1 MARTRVL
8 RRLQDP
14 APSSG
19 LRQLTFS
26 GLAGRLAERDAASS
40 ARGVF
45 HCAVLLLALGLV
57 LQAGHAATTLRP
69 EDFRADLLREC
80 LDRGLALV
88 VLLVAARYGIPRL
101 RRHLPW
107 LIVLA
112 GLALVAVLV
121 PGLNR
126 SVNGSARWLD
136 LGFSFQPSE
145 LARLVLIVWV
155 ADRCSRM
162 APDLPRYKSHV
173 ARALGLVLLFALL
186 VWIEPDKGGA
196 LVLFSCA
203 CMTMWIAGVG
213 MSRVALPFLGVV
225 ALGLALAATSDSYA
239 RGRLDM
245 WVGKLQ
251 NEQVQQSMWA
261 LASAGWSGAGFAQG
275 ELRNRGFQY
284 MDSDFVFALVN
295 EEFGWF
301 GAALVIA
308 LFAAL
313 FWYSLRMVLA
323 MRDRFDASAA
333 FGLCIAVAVQAL
345 VHMGSVSGLLP
356 PKGMTLPFLSDGGTS
371 LVVTSLGLGLA
382 LGAARRSSTECAP
395 CNPSNATV

>member
-1 MARTRVL
+1 MPRTRAL
-8 RRLQDP
+8 RSIQDP

-19 LRQLTFS
+19 LRQLTFQ
-26 GLAGRLAERDAASS
+26 ALAERLARQDAAAS
-40 ARGVF
+40 AQGVF
-45 HCAVLLLALGLV
+45 HCALLLLGFGLL

-80 LDRGLALV
+80 FDRGLALI
-88 VLLVAARYGIPRL
+88 VLLLAARVGIGRL
-101 RRHLPW
+101 RSLLPW
-107 LIVLA
+107 LTLGAALSLVL
-112 GLALVAVLV
+112 VLV
-121 PGLNR
+121 PGLGR
-126 SVNGSARWLD
+126 TVNGSARWLD

-145 LARLVLIVWV
+145 LARLVLVVWV

-162 APDLPRYKSHV
+162 APDLPRYQGHV
-173 ARALGLVLLFALL
+173 LRALGLVLLFALL
-186 VWIEPDKGGA
+186 VWIEPDKGGS

-203 CMTMWIAGVG
+203 CMTMWVAGVG
-213 MSRVALPFLGVV
+213 MSRVALPFLGV
-225 ALGLALAATSDSYA
+225 AFIGLAAAATSDSYA

-261 LASAGWSGAGFAQG
+261 LASAGWDGTGYAQG

-284 MDSDFVFALVN
+284 MDSDFAFALVN

-301 GAALVIA
+301 GAALV
-308 LFAAL
+308 LVLYAAL

-323 MRDRFDASAA
+323 LEDRFEASAA

-382 LGAARRSSTECAP
+382 LGAARRPSTECAP
-395 CNPSNATV
+395 CSPSNATA